1 MKGGVRRFA
10 SVAGVVLLH
19 AAVQMLLVIGDPSP
33 GATLWFVLA
42 AIASVVAL
50 VLAVWAVARLVG
62 GRAVAG
68 GVGLGRVVVVGVL
81 AVAASLLS
89 PLALPV
95 VLVLGTPWLVGARP
109 SGRAVLLLVGG
120 LVLAALSWVIAMVLG
135 FFVGGLV
142 AAFLT
147 WVWFG
152 AVAALLLRGF
162 ARLR

>member
-1 MKGGVRRFA
+1 VRTFA
-10 SVAGVVLLH
+10 GIAAVVLVH
-19 AAVQMLLVIGDPSP
+19 AAVQMLLVVGDPSP
-33 GATLWFVLA
+33 GASFGFVLA

-50 VLAVWAVARLVG
+50 ILAVWAVARL
-62 GRAVAG
+62 AG
-68 GVGLGRVVVVGVL
+68 GGASIGRVVVVGVL

-89 PLALPV
+89 PLALPA
-95 VLVLGTPWLVGARP
+95 VLVFGTPWLVRAPLRGWRP
-109 SGRAVLLLVGG
+109 IALLVGG
-120 LVLAALSWVIAMVLG
+120 LVLAALSWLVAMVLG